1 MKFKWINYITK
12 SNSSIDLSLPVFI
25 CLGTQYSW
33 RRSSGIQLSRERTME
48 SIKNIA
54 QKCVILNFMADEF
67 AEYALIEAGDA
78 TEDDLFVFVI

>member
-1 MKFKWINYITK
+1 
-12 SNSSIDLSLPVFI
+12 
-25 CLGTQYSW
+25 
-33 RRSSGIQLSRERTME
+33 ME
-48 SIKNIA
+48 SIKNIS